1 MAGATKC
8 CSLMLWC
15 HRCETVFCV
24 SWWCFNNNIKKAITA
39 LLSHFQHR
47 IPVEKVLPC
56 GDPAVNE
63 FPPHHPLQSPFPPS
77 PSPHN
82 STLPPSLPPSPALWK
97 TLGIASSLTSLI
109 LLNDACLLYCFVQ
122 AIIQLV
128 IFFFFL
134 QISIYK
140 KKCIPCLFLY
150 SVILCMMEWAFLI
163 LTYMTTVVMG
173 RNVLKHK
180 VKHASD
186 GGTWVCTCGE
196 DQQ

>member
-109 LLNDACLLYCFVQ
+109 LLNDACLLYCLYK
-122 AIIQLV
+122 QLFSLS
-128 IFFFFL
+128 FFFFFTNKYL
-134 QISIYK
+134 QK
-140 KKCIPCLFLY
+140 KMHSMFVFIFSDSLHDGVSFFNINLHDYCCDGQKCT
-150 SVILCMMEWAFLI
+150 EA
-163 LTYMTTVVMG
+163 
-173 RNVLKHK
+173 
-180 VKHASD
+180 
-186 GGTWVCTCGE
+186 
-196 DQQ
+196 